1 MDSPSVCKLVL
12 LGEMA
17 CGKTSLVHRYVKGSY
32 YDNQESTIGA
42 SFFTKV
48 VPEHNLKF
56 ELWDTAGQERY
67 HSLAPMYYRS
77 SSASVC
83 VYDITNPESFQRAK
97 KWVTELKSNVANPN
111 LVIALVGNKVDLA
124 DDRKVEEAEARAYA
138 DEEGLLFFECSAKEN
153 IGVMDVFQAVA
164 EKLAASPPSQ
174 RTRPQSSGIRLDGGA
189 AGGVGVGAKAGTACC
204 GV

>member
-1 MDSPSVCKLVL
+1 MDSLAVCKLVL

-32 YDNQESTIGA
+32 QENQESTIGA
-42 SFFTKV
+42 AFSTKV
-48 VPEHNLKF
+48 EHNLKF

-83 VYDITNPESFQRAK
+83 VYDITSRDSFERAK
-97 KWVTELKSNVANPN
+97 KWVSELKANVESPD
-111 LVIALVGNKVDLA
+111 LVIALVGNKCDLA
-124 DDRKVEEAEARAYA
+124 DDRKVDEDEARAYA
-138 DEEGLLFFECSAKEN
+138 EEEGLLFFETSAKEDV
-153 IGVMDVFQAVA
+153 GVREVFAAVA
-164 EKLAASPPSQ
+164 EKLCKVIATKPP
-174 RTRPQSSGIRLDGGA
+174 RPRPQTGIRLDGA
-189 AGGVGVGAKAGTACC
+189 ADADRAGRAASSCC